1 MSNWLPA
8 NIPANKRYKLG
19 DLIWFNAGP
28 WSINRNL
35 NVAIYGCGIVDAFLD
50 GAPYEI
56 RVMFSD
62 KNGEAT
68 FIWFS
73 SKFTWVSV
81 QELWEQDASM
91 QHQAFMLHGEQI
103 KDLL

>member
-1 MSNWLPA
+1 MSNTF
-8 NIPANKRYKLG
+8 PANKRYKIG
-19 DLIWFNAGP
+19 DLIWFDAGP

-35 NVAIYGCGIVDAFLD
+35 NVAIYGCGIVMGFLD
-50 GAPYEI
+50 GAEHEI

-62 KNGEAT
+62 MNHEPKILWLYSPN
-68 FIWFS
+68 
-73 SKFTWVSV
+73 TWVSV